1 MSRTGVTVGI
11 IGLAVVAVALIVIIG
26 GSGSSA
32 RGRVSGSFDWL
43 RPAAPPAGWK
53 VAHTAGGATFGYPPG
68 WKPIKTDAGT
78 ASVALLG
85 ARGRIDSYLNATPEQ
100 GTETLANWSRF
111 RPQHNSGEGARDE
124 RVIASTT
131 DARFSSGRG
140 SCVIDDYTTSK
151 ATYREIACLVTGPR
165 STAVVIGSDDIVVPT
180 LNSYLLQQNLP
191 NAELIL
197 FPDSNHGS
205 HFQFT
210 ELFNRYLTDFVD
222 LGADRQILVG

>member
-1 MSRTGVTVGI
+1 VTVGV
-11 IGLAVVAVALIVIIG
+11 IGLAVVAVALIVTIG

-32 RGRVSGSFDWL
+32 RGGVSGSFDWL
-43 RPAAPPAGWK
+43 RPAAPPTGWK
-53 VAHTAGGATFGYPPG
+53 VARTTGGATFGYPPG
-68 WKPIKTDAGT
+68 WRPIKTDAGT

-85 ARGRIDSYLNATPEQ
+85 AGGRIDGYLNATPEQ

-111 RPQHNSGEGARDE
+111 RPQHNRGEGARDE

-165 STAVVIGSDDIVVPT
+165 STAVVIAAAPVQLWDAQAPILERAVSSFVP
-180 LNSYLLQQNLP
+180 
-191 NAELIL
+191 
-197 FPDSNHGS
+197 
-205 HFQFT
+205 
-210 ELFNRYLTDFVD
+210 
-222 LGADRQILVG
+222 